1 MPEKTLEEE
10 YREYLS
16 TLSIQTL
23 RTLGR
28 KLGIPAECRKTK
40 PSCVNGLLDLLM
52 GRADPVPVSGKGAPV
67 KQNYLDP
74 SIIRRLEEMRL
85 VRERQIERPVTTMTV
100 SSGKK
105 ETSFYDRPVFT
116 GILEMMSGGYGFLRA
131 KNCQPTSG
139 GDVFVAAPLIHS
151 NKLREGDLVAC
162 TAKPSEKEEAAA
174 FQELLSVN
182 GIPCGDHEKRG
193 SFDALTAC
201 YPEQRIPLSEKGKE
215 LSLRVIDLFS
225 PIGKGQRALII
236 APPKAGKTTL
246 LKEIA
251 SACDRMR
258 PNVELIVLLIDERPE
273 EVTEFRR
280 AVRDGM
286 IVSST
291 FDEEAE
297 HHVRAAKLAIAH
309 AKRLAES
316 GRNVVLLLD
325 SLTRLTRAYNYVTE
339 SSGKTLTGG
348 LDAAAFTEPKR
359 FFGTARNTIE
369 GGSVTIIATVLVETG
384 SRMDDIIYEE
394 FKGTGNADI
403 VLSRELSERRIFPAI
418 DLVRSGTRKE
428 ELLLSKEELAAVQKL
443 REKRLTEDEANI
455 LQLMKKTK
463 DNAEFIARCKEALP
477 YAKWTKES
485 K

>member
-40 PSCVNGLLDLLM
+40 PSCINGLLDLLM

-139 GDVFVAAPLIHS
+139 GDVFIAAPLIHS

-174 FQELLSVN
+174 FRELLSVN

-201 YPEQRIPLSEKGKE
+201 YPEQRIPLSDKGKE

-258 PNVELIVLLIDERPE
+258 PDIELIVLLIDERPE

-359 FFGTARNTIE
+359 FFGTARNTME

-428 ELLLSKEELAAVQKL
+428 ELLLPKEELAAVQKL

>member
-1 MPEKTLEEE
+1 
-10 YREYLS
+10 
-16 TLSIQTL
+16 
-23 RTLGR
+23 
-28 KLGIPAECRKTK
+28 
-40 PSCVNGLLDLLM
+40 
-52 GRADPVPVSGKGAPV
+52 
-67 KQNYLDP
+67 
-74 SIIRRLEEMRL
+74 
-85 VRERQIERPVTTMTV
+85 
-100 SSGKK
+100 
-105 ETSFYDRPVFT
+105 
-116 GILEMMSGGYGFLRA
+116 
-131 KNCQPTSG
+131 
-139 GDVFVAAPLIHS
+139 
-151 NKLREGDLVAC
+151 
-162 TAKPSEKEEAAA
+162 
-174 FQELLSVN
+174 
-182 GIPCGDHEKRG
+182 
-193 SFDALTAC
+193 
-201 YPEQRIPLSEKGKE
+201 
-215 LSLRVIDLFS
+215 
-225 PIGKGQRALII
+225 
-236 APPKAGKTTL
+236 
-246 LKEIA
+246 
-251 SACDRMR
+251 MR
-258 PNVELIVLLIDERPE
+258 PDVELIVLLIDERPE